1 MIMYTKV
8 ENDFIYESDKN
19 TYTIARYGT
28 LFDYLVR
35 YRKSV
40 GYYSTGGT
48 VRRDEDAN
56 FFGSLTTG
64 RLLKK
69 LNSILSFPIK
79 PFKFTTMQRISFLHV
94 LYTYL
99 QK

>member
-1 MIMYTKV
+1 MYTKV

-69 LNSILSFPIK
+69 AQLYTELPNKTLLNS
-79 PFKFTTMQRISFLHV
+79 
-94 LYTYL
+94 
-99 QK
+99 